1 MKINIAIDGPSAS
14 GKSTIAKAL
23 AKRLNY
29 THIDTGSMYRAC
41 AYLALKHDLKPDDE
55 GLVEF
60 VNKSHFGFNESG
72 HILLNGKDIDA
83 KIRSKHVDLLT
94 STIAQNQAIRS
105 TLVGIQQQMAN
116 SKGFILDGRD
126 IGSVVLKDA
135 ELKVFQTASIESR
148 AKRRLAEYQIK
159 GIDVDYQTI
168 YDEIKLRDLQDRSR
182 EHSPLIQTL
191 DAKVLDTS
199 DLTIEQSVDQVYV
212 WALKLIEERRDTN
225 D

>member
-55 GLVEF
+55 GLVEL

-94 STIAQNQAIRS
+94 STIAQNQAIRA

-148 AKRRLAEYQIK
+148 AKRRLNEYKSK
-159 GIDVDYQTI
+159 GIEIDYQTI
-168 YDEIKLRDLQDRSR
+168 YNEIELRDFQDQSR
-182 EHSPLIQTL
+182 EHSPLVRTK
-191 DAKVLDTS
+191 DAYLLDTS
-199 DLTIEQSVDQVYV
+199 NLSIEESVDIVY
-212 WALKLIEERRDTN
+212 KLVNQKLNERSD
-225 D
+225 